1 MMHAGWF
8 LMVVG
13 AILAVPGIAIA
24 YVGPGA
30 GLGALG
36 ALVAVVM
43 SVLMAIGI
51 VLYWP
56 IRVLIRRVRTA
67 WASRN
72 GRGAVTG

>member
-1 MMHAGWF
+1 MKQGRWLAAAAVATM
-8 LMVVG
+8 
-13 AILAVPGIAIA
+13 AVPGTAVA

-36 ALVAVVM
+36 ALLAVIA

-56 IRVLIRRVRTA
+56 FRLLIRRL
-67 WASRN
+67 
-72 GRGAVTG
+72 RGARPSRKREGA